1 MRVLVTKWFRGFAR
15 SEGIA
20 DASLKNLVTGIEGGV
35 RGVSLGGGLYKYR
48 LAKPGKGKSGGYRV
62 IVCLKRGERLFFVY
76 GFSKSVQEN
85 ISGYEVEKYK
95 DFADYLFSL
104 NDADLDNAVKDGRL
118 VEL

>member
-1 MRVLVTKWFRGFAR
+1 M
-15 SEGIA
+15 
-20 DASLKNLVTGIEGGV
+20 
-35 RGVSLGGGLYKYR
+35 GGGLYKYR
-48 LAKPGKGKSGGYRV
+48 LAKPGKGKSGGYRL